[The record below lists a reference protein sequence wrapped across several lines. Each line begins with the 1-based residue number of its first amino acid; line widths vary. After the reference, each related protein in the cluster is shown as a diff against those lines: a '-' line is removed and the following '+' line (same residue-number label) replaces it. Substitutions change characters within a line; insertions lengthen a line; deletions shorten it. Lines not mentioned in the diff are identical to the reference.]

1 MIALFY
7 NVLSHLF
14 SYNNFQNRNKMCGGG
29 DAVLLSSL
37 ISSFNYEL
45 ESSLSI

>member
-7 NVLSHLF
+7 NVLLSHLF

-37 ISSFNYEL
+37 ISFNYEL